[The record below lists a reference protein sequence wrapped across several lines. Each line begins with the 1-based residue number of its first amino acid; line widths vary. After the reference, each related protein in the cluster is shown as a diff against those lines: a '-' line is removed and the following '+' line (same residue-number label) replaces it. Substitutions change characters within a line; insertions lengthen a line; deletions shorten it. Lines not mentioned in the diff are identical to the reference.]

1 MRTTPNI
8 TTTRSIIQQPNHTPR
23 LWLEPRRDRS
33 LTALLLPP
41 VLALSGTLCICVVMF
56 AALGFEPLPALYS
69 YFITPLTNGYGW
81 GELFLKATPLALIAT
96 GLAFGFRAGVWNIGA
111 EGQLILGAIGG
122 AAAALSLPV
131 MPDGLATVLA
141 LLAGTAAGALFAAI
155 PAVLRVRFAT
165 NEILVSLM
173 LTYIAAQLLSYLV
186 HGPMRDPFSFG
197 FPQSAPIP
205 PHASLSPLISGARMN
220 LMTPL
225 AVILLVLA
233 WVLMSRTVLGFG
245 LRLKGTA
252 PAAARFAGV
261 GDRRLVVFT
270 LLVGGAVAGL
280 VGAAE
285 VIGPIG
291 QLQPQISPGYGF
303 TAIIVAFLGQL
314 HPIGIALA
322 ALLVGLTY
330 LGAEAVQIQMGIPLA
345 VTGVIQGVL
354 LFTLLGFE
362 ILGRYRV
369 RWQLGLPA
377 PETAPIS
384 PRVQE

>member
-1 MRTTPNI
+1 M
-8 TTTRSIIQQPNHTPR
+8 
-23 LWLEPRRDRS
+23 
-33 LTALLLPP
+33 
-41 VLALSGTLCICVVMF
+41 MF
-56 AALGFEPLPALYS
+56 AALGFAPLPALYS
-69 YFITPLTNGYGW
+69 YFVAPLTSWFDW

-122 AAAALSLPV
+122 AAAALSLPAL
-131 MPDGLATVLA
+131 PGGLGAVLA
-141 LLAGTAAGALFAAI
+141 LIAGMAAGALLAAI

-173 LTYIAAQLLSYLV
+173 LTYIATQLLSYLV

-205 PHASLSPLISGARMN
+205 AHASLPPLISGVRMN

-225 AVILLVLA
+225 AVILLGLA
-233 WVLMSRTVLGFG
+233 WLLISRTVLGFG

-261 GDRRLVVFT
+261 GDRRLVLFT
-270 LLVGGAVAGL
+270 LLVGGAIAGL

-285 VIGPIG
+285 VIGPIS

-322 ALLVGLTY
+322 ALLVALTY
-330 LGAEAVQIQMGIPLA
+330 LGAEAVQIRLGIPLA
-345 VTGVIQGVL
+345 VAGVIQGVL
-354 LFTLLGFE
+354 LFTLLAFE

-369 RWQLGLPA
+369 RWQFGPPT
-377 PETAPIS
+377 PETVHPSSGA
-384 PRVQE
+384 QE